1 MRLRTPGR
9 MAHQLGAIILTLSA
23 TPLPSVAHAQAQD
36 PPVGVSAATTVDLRL
51 GEPIRVR
58 RGFEHLEGRAGGW
71 AGDSLVLLFAIGK
84 PLLLPMD
91 EVGEIAARRRTA
103 DRAIAAG
110 LLFGAVAWLAFQM
123 DLASGVLVT
132 QCDDCARGANVW
144 RKTGGVVLLTTSAV
158 LIADFVRPPYTVVYR
173 RPSR

>member
-1 MRLRTPGR
+1 M
-9 MAHQLGAIILTLSA
+9 
-23 TPLPSVAHAQAQD
+23 
-36 PPVGVSAATTVDLRL
+36 
-51 GEPIRVR
+51 
-58 RGFEHLEGRAGGW
+58 
-71 AGDSLVLLFAIGK
+71 LLFAIGK